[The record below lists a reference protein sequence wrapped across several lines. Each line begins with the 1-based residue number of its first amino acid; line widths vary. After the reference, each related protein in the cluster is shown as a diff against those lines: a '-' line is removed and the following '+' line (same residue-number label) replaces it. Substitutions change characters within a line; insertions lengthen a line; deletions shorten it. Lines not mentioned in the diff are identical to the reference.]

1 MSHYAF
7 CGLSRVHLGE
17 LVTELAPRW
26 EARCES
32 GRRQRRRGDRR
43 RQACPGPKYELVFTD
58 RLLVT
63 LAHLRTGLTHE
74 ALGVIYQVGS
84 STIGRAIGEIRP
96 LLAGRGFAVPQRPG
110 LRLRTLADVFAYAE
124 AENVTLRID
133 GTETQVRRP
142 KAGRP
147 GRAAFVPGKRKPD
160 RRRTRKRRTASMAPL
175 AALDRTP
182 PGLRRDTLRDRRLV
196 SDRAAKRAA
205 RRRPSTELVPAFPTD
220 GPGGLN

>member
-7 CGLSRVHLGE
+7 CGLSRGHLGE

-32 GRRQRRRGDRR
+32 GRRQRHRDDRR
-43 RQACPGPKYELVFTD
+43 RQAGAGPKYELLFTD

-63 LAHLRTGLTHE
+63 LDHLRTGLTHQ
-74 ALGVIYQVGS
+74 ALGVIYQAGS

-124 AENVTLRID
+124 AEKVTLRID
-133 GTETQVRRP
+133 GAETQVRRP

-147 GRAAFVPGKRKPD
+147 GRSPSSPASAH
-160 RRRTRKRRTASMAPL
+160 RTRSRPPPSATAKDAPCG
-175 AALDRTP
+175 AGRC
-182 PGLRRDTLRDRRLV
+182 G
-196 SDRAAKRAA
+196 RAGCTTRPRCAPRASLNSSG
-205 RRRPSTELVPAFPTD
+205 STHA
-220 GPGGLN
+220 